1 MGFAPVLFARFPF
14 SRPRN
19 GNQRHQGKNDA
30 GIQRRRKETEE
41 SVAKLAHSIEVIKW
55 CIVGITT
62 VMALS
67 LMNLV
72 AVVWEIGN
80 EAQRIKAEVEEVKGE
95 AEAIVTQ
102 VQREADLI
110 RHKLRHAFETP
121 VNINAWQNAE

>member
-14 SRPRN
+14 SRQRN
-19 GNQRHQGKNDA
+19 GIQRHQGKNDA

-41 SVAKLAHSIEVIKW
+41 SVAKLAQSIEVMKW

-67 LMNLV
+67 LMILV

-80 EAQRIKAEVEEVKGE
+80 EAQRIKPMW
-95 AEAIVTQ
+95 
-102 VQREADLI
+102 R
-110 RHKLRHAFETP
+110 R
-121 VNINAWQNAE
+121 